1 MHQSLLTFWE
11 RTYGYNK
18 SLWTKAQARCINRSM
33 GTQGNPIGFTPPQI
47 QAIKFLGANKIDTTG
62 KKWTIEDFSRQV
74 LKINPC
80 TFYDWQ
86 SKPAFRQAVLEET
99 MGRVTQFV
107 PAMVQAQVAKAV
119 KKQDTPAF
127 MAIMRQAG
135 VLKADRTDSTV
146 EHTGEVAF
154 TNNVPLTG

>member
-1 MHQSLLTFWE
+1 
-11 RTYGYNK
+11 
-18 SLWTKAQARCINRSM
+18 
-33 GTQGNPIGFTPPQI
+33 
-47 QAIKFLGANKIDTTG
+47 
-62 KKWTIEDFSRQV
+62 
-74 LKINPC
+74 
-80 TFYDWQ
+80 
-86 SKPAFRQAVLEET
+86 